1 MIFDSYD
8 LPLHEGDGGDCLAN
22 VGRIAVLKML
32 ALNRDSKDFGIR
44 TAELVNEYR
53 LRINYLMTDEK
64 LRRHPIQWNHPD
76 DVSSDQTEPIMLANL
91 ILFEQSRNQLI
102 YNNYKTNGWRSQNG
116 DLPRLH
122 HLSIW
127 GRYHDNH
134 TLIYIGD
141 FFLFLFV
148 LFRRLAWIFQP
159 NSVSNDVN
167 LELFIRVFMVR
178 FPTFLTRLARKIY
191 KSDHAI
197 RYYFVGVPSRVSEL
211 SKYMV
216 EAFERGNE

>member
-1 MIFDSYD
+1 MIFDRYN
-8 LPLHEGDGGDCLAN
+8 LPVHFNDGGDCLAN
-22 VGRIAVLKML
+22 VGRIAVLKWL
-32 ALNRDSKDFGIR
+32 SNTTKEDFI
-44 TAELVNEYR
+44 NEYR
-53 LRINYLMTDEK
+53 LRMGLLIDGDK
-64 LRRHPIQWNHPD
+64 LRRHFNQWNHPA

-91 ILFEQSRNQLI
+91 LLGETGLNQMI
-102 YNNYKTNGWRSQNG
+102 YNNYKENDWRSQNG

-159 NSVSNDVN
+159 KSVSNDVN